1 MHIIGSR
8 EGIRT
13 TCTIQLYRT
22 YSGSSAQ
29 QLGGITGILQ
39 AENTSQFGQAE
50 VADHIGHVS
59 DESKHGGEQRS
70 NESAQSA
77 QPEDGADQLANQLS
91 EKQHQYEG
99 FTLKMSGQTR
109 TQQLAEGA

>member
-1 MHIIGSR
+1 MSIVIQYLSGAVSPSDNTEKKSEQIMMHIIGLR

-39 AENTSQFGQAE
+39 AENTSQLGQAE
-50 VADHIGHVS
+50 VADHIGHIS
-59 DESKHGGEQRS
+59 NKSKHGGEQGS
-70 NESAQSA
+70 NESTQSA
-77 QPEDGADQLANQLS
+77 
-91 EKQHQYEG
+91 
-99 FTLKMSGQTR
+99 
-109 TQQLAEGA
+109 